1 MLLLEALETLLFDL
15 DITSLIRLL
24 IQNFF
29 IFFWPCL
36 GFYLFYRLVIFV
48 KFVYLCN
55 WQLRDVPV
63 NPGIPLKFFGYFQ
76 NLGAYKRHEMIKK
89 LMVAEQEMRRNSAEL
104 KNKKI
109 PDGLTKVY
117 RLPFLPN
124 LVINST
130 NACDKIFEST
140 KFIDKTNNMQR
151 VFNNILGPS
160 IITDKQNEWR
170 VKRRILMKAM
180 HNDLIKDYSSINNQ
194 YTAKMVNEIKKDN
207 GQSRK
212 IYFEDYEYNLNLRI
226 LAKNIFGQ
234 DLNVN
239 DETSKKFIEIWWK
252 TAEILELRLSK
263 PLLSLQFIWKI
274 YKFVKKIEVD
284 KLKQDFTEVVGQML
298 KIRDDINRKSQQT
311 NAESADTSSPKKLLI
326 ADKLLDFHQSNQLT
340 YQQMINEAK
349 IFFCAA
355 LDTTSISISAAIYAL
370 SHPKNRKVLEKL
382 SNEVE
387 HYFPNTDLQK
397 FETNMINY
405 DPNNLQKILD
415 QMEYLDAVIKE
426 TLRLYGPA
434 PVIGRKIIDRINF
447 GTEDDPFFINGSLE
461 NPVAVTLFS
470 GFISAKDRNFE
481 PERFLINQHH
491 QQEEQDSISIHRKEI
506 NLNSAEFSPFSRGLR
521 NCLGKK
527 MALSSMKIQ
536 LIHLV
541 KNFDLKL
548 VFESEHDKM
557 VDRPCVMSMMYKFE
571 KKPLI
576 EFLKRK

>member
-1 MLLLEALETLLFDL
+1 MLLLEALETLLFDF

-36 GFYLFYRLVIFV
+36 GFYLFYRLVIFI

-63 NPGIPLKFFGYFQ
+63 NPGIPLKLFGYFQ

-89 LMVAEQEMRRNSAEL
+89 LIAAENEMRKNSKIAG
-104 KNKKI
+104 NKKI

-160 IITDKQNEWR
+160 IITDKQEEWR

-180 HNDLIKDYSSINNQ
+180 HNDLIKDYGSIINQ
-194 YTAKMVNEIKKDN
+194 YTAKMVNDIKNCQK
-207 GQSRK
+207 RK

-263 PLLSLQFIWKI
+263 PLLSLQFLWKI

-284 KLKQDFTEVVGQML
+284 KLKQDFTDVVGQML
-298 KIRDDINRKSQQT
+298 KIREDIRKSEQT
-311 NAESADTSSPKKLLI
+311 NCTNADTSEPRNLLI
-326 ADKLLDFHQSNQLT
+326 ADKLLDFYQSNQLT

-355 LDTTSISISAAIYAL
+355 LDTTSISLSATIYAL
-370 SHPKNRKVLEKL
+370 SHPKNRKVIEKL
-382 SNEVE
+382 SNEIE

-447 GTEDDPFFINGSLE
+447 GTEENPFFIDGSLE

-481 PERFLINQHH
+481 PERFLNQH
-491 QQEEQDSISIHRKEI
+491 QQEDSISNRRKEI
-506 NLNSAEFSPFSRGLR
+506 NLNSAEFSPFSRGIR

-548 VFESEHDKM
+548 VFESEHDEM